1 MSVLVLQEDMK
12 AGRPMT
18 SSQLG
23 AWWMRTAQGD
33 TKDMSI
39 AAQLAI
45 PNRTAEQP
53 HGSVAVASPTTACQA
68 ETVEM
73 PPQKGSESAA
83 AGQGRM
89 NLHNEDD
96 VRGSTLPTTPK
107 HFAEY
112 AAGLDLDEGNS
123 RGRVP
128 ALYQDQG
135 LSRRHGNT
143 QRVLGHNQKA
153 GNALENIRPENMH
166 LLDGALRMKLLATG
180 MSSADLLTVHL
191 MPSCGR
197 MFAFVCIDYWSGHV
211 VEAGINSVYLD

>member
-12 AGRPMT
+12 AGRPIT
-18 SSQLG
+18 SSQLD

-33 TKDMSI
+33 TKDISI
-39 AAQLAI
+39 ATQLAV

-53 HGSVAVASPTTACQA
+53 HGSVAMAAPASACQA

-107 HFAEY
+107 HFAQH
-112 AAGLDLDEGNS
+112 AAGLDLDKGNS

-128 ALYQDQG
+128 AFYQDRCH
-135 LSRRHGNT
+135 SRWHGNA
-143 QRVLGHNQKA
+143 QWVLGHNQEA
-153 GNALENIRPENMH
+153 GNVLENIRPENMH

-180 MSSADLLTVHL
+180 MSSAASHHA
-191 MPSCGR
+191 SH
-197 MFAFVCIDYWSGHV
+197 A
-211 VEAGINSVYLD
+211 